1 MSSSEVGLE
10 RRAAQRFDFQ
20 LPLSVRLINGEGE
33 GSGLTQDL
41 SARGAFFYTDFVL
54 EQGANVEVTLVM
66 PSEITLS
73 ENMRVRCR
81 GKVLRVTPPAIGNKI
96 GVPARDTGGIHNFR
110 RLQSHLS
117 LARARGSRRGSGHEF
132 ANKWVPTFRSSLTS
146 AAFGSALTGGMQLK
160 K

>member
-1 MSSSEVGLE
+1 MSSSEVRLE

-20 LPLSVRLINGEGE
+20 LPLSIRLINGERE

-73 ENMRVRCR
+73 ENMPVRCR
-81 GKVLRVTPPAIGNKI
+81 GKVLRVTPPSIGNKI
-96 GVPARDTGGIHNFR
+96 GIAV
-110 RLQSHLS
+110 HLENYEYLPETQVVS
-117 LARARGSRRGSGHEF
+117 STTSGDYGRISALHEHAVQDEARATHLPTSGPRGV
-132 ANKWVPTFRSSLTS
+132 AVP
-146 AAFGSALTGGMQLK
+146 
-160 K
+160 

>member
-96 GVPARDTGGIHNFR
+96 GVAV
-110 RLQSHLS
+110 RLENYEYLPETQVVSTTSGDYSRISALHEHAVQDE
-117 LARARGSRRGSGHEF
+117 ARATNSPTSGSRRF
-132 ANKWVPTFRSSLTS
+132 AVP
-146 AAFGSALTGGMQLK
+146 
-160 K
+160 

>member
-1 MSSSEVGLE
+1 MSSSEVRLE

-20 LPLSVRLINGEGE
+20 LPLSIRLINGERE

-73 ENMRVRCR
+73 ENMPVRCR
-81 GKVLRVTPPAIGNKI
+81 GKVLRVTPPSIGNKI
-96 GVPARDTGGIHNFR
+96 GVAVHLENYEYLPETHVVSTTSGDYGRISALHEHAVQDEAPATN
-110 RLQSHLS
+110 SPTS
-117 LARARGSRRGSGHEF
+117 GSRRF
-132 ANKWVPTFRSSLTS
+132 AVP
-146 AAFGSALTGGMQLK
+146 
-160 K
+160 

>member
-1 MSSSEVGLE
+1 MSSSEVRLE

-20 LPLSVRLINGEGE
+20 LPLSIRLINGERE

-81 GKVLRVTPPAIGNKI
+81 GKVLRVTPPSIGNKI
-96 GVPARDTGGIHNFR
+96 GVAV
-110 RLQSHLS
+110 HLENYEYLPETQVVS
-117 LARARGSRRGSGHEF
+117 STTSGDYGRISALHEHAVQDEARATHLPTSGPRGV
-132 ANKWVPTFRSSLTS
+132 AVP
-146 AAFGSALTGGMQLK
+146 
-160 K
+160 

>member
-1 MSSSEVGLE
+1 MSSSEVRLE

-20 LPLSVRLINGEGE
+20 LPLSIRLINGERE

-73 ENMRVRCR
+73 ENMPVRCR
-81 GKVLRVTPPAIGNKI
+81 GKVLRVTPPSIGNKI
-96 GVPARDTGGIHNFR
+96 GVAV
-110 RLQSHLS
+110 HLENYEYLPETQVVS
-117 LARARGSRRGSGHEF
+117 STTSGDYGRISALHEHAVQDEARATHLPTSGPRGV
-132 ANKWVPTFRSSLTS
+132 AVP
-146 AAFGSALTGGMQLK
+146 
-160 K
+160 

>member
-1 MSSSEVGLE
+1 MSSSEVRLE

-20 LPLSVRLINGEGE
+20 LPLSIRLINAERE
-33 GSGLTQDL
+33 GSGLNQDL

-96 GVPARDTGGIHNFR
+96 GVAVHLENYEYLPETQVVSSTTSGDYGRISALHEHAVQDEAPATN
-110 RLQSHLS
+110 SPTS
-117 LARARGSRRGSGHEF
+117 GSRRF
-132 ANKWVPTFRSSLTS
+132 AVP
-146 AAFGSALTGGMQLK
+146 
-160 K
+160 

>member
-1 MSSSEVGLE
+1 MSSSEVRLE

-20 LPLSVRLINGEGE
+20 LPLSIRLINGERE

-96 GVPARDTGGIHNFR
+96 GVAV
-110 RLQSHLS
+110 HLENYEYLPETQVVS
-117 LARARGSRRGSGHEF
+117 TTSGDYSRISALHEHAVQDEARATNSPTSGSRRF
-132 ANKWVPTFRSSLTS
+132 AVP
-146 AAFGSALTGGMQLK
+146 
-160 K
+160 

>member
-1 MSSSEVGLE
+1 MSSSEVRLE

-20 LPLSVRLINGEGE
+20 LPLSIRLINGERE

-96 GVPARDTGGIHNFR
+96 GVAV
-110 RLQSHLS
+110 HLENYEYLPETQVVS
-117 LARARGSRRGSGHEF
+117 STTSGDYGRISALHEHAVQDEARATHLPTSGPRGV
-132 ANKWVPTFRSSLTS
+132 AVP
-146 AAFGSALTGGMQLK
+146 
-160 K
+160 

>member
-1 MSSSEVGLE
+1 MSSSEVRLE

-20 LPLSVRLINGEGE
+20 LPLSIRLINGERE

-73 ENMRVRCR
+73 ENMPVRCR
-81 GKVLRVTPPAIGNKI
+81 GKVLRVTPPSIGNKI
-96 GVPARDTGGIHNFR
+96 GVAV
-110 RLQSHLS
+110 HLENYEYLPETQVVS
-117 LARARGSRRGSGHEF
+117 TTSGDYSRISALHEHAVQDEARATNSPTSGSRRF
-132 ANKWVPTFRSSLTS
+132 AVP
-146 AAFGSALTGGMQLK
+146 
-160 K
+160 

>member
-20 LPLSVRLINGEGE
+20 LPLSIRLINGERE

-73 ENMRVRCR
+73 ENMPVRCR
-81 GKVLRVTPPAIGNKI
+81 GKVLRVTPPSIGNKI
-96 GVPARDTGGIHNFR
+96 GVAV
-110 RLQSHLS
+110 HLENYEYLPETQVVS
-117 LARARGSRRGSGHEF
+117 STTSGDYGRISALHEHAVQDEARATHLPTSGPRGV
-132 ANKWVPTFRSSLTS
+132 AVP
-146 AAFGSALTGGMQLK
+146 
-160 K
+160 

>member
-20 LPLSVRLINGEGE
+20 LPLSIRLINGERE

-73 ENMRVRCR
+73 ENMPVRCR
-81 GKVLRVTPPAIGNKI
+81 GKVLRVTPPSIGNKI
-96 GVPARDTGGIHNFR
+96 GVAVHLENYEYLPETHVVSTTSGDYGRISALHEHAVQDEAPATN
-110 RLQSHLS
+110 SPTS
-117 LARARGSRRGSGHEF
+117 GSRRF
-132 ANKWVPTFRSSLTS
+132 AVP
-146 AAFGSALTGGMQLK
+146 
-160 K
+160 

>member
-1 MSSSEVGLE
+1 MSSSEVRLE

-20 LPLSVRLINGEGE
+20 LPLSIRLINGERE

-73 ENMRVRCR
+73 ENMPVRCR
-81 GKVLRVTPPAIGNKI
+81 GKVLRVTPPSIGNKI
-96 GVPARDTGGIHNFR
+96 GVAVHLENYEYLPETHVVSTTSGDYGRISALHEHAVQDEGPATN
-110 RLQSHLS
+110 SPTS
-117 LARARGSRRGSGHEF
+117 GSRRF
-132 ANKWVPTFRSSLTS
+132 AVP
-146 AAFGSALTGGMQLK
+146 
-160 K
+160 

>member
-1 MSSSEVGLE
+1 MSSSEVRLE

-20 LPLSVRLINGEGE
+20 LPLSIRLINGERE

-96 GVPARDTGGIHNFR
+96 GVAV
-110 RLQSHLS
+110 HLENYEYLPETQVVS
-117 LARARGSRRGSGHEF
+117 TTSGDHSRISALHEHAVQDEARATNSPTSGSRRF
-132 ANKWVPTFRSSLTS
+132 AVP
-146 AAFGSALTGGMQLK
+146 
-160 K
+160 